1 MEEVFIIIGVKEY
14 SDGEKRTETLAVCSS
29 MEKAKE
35 YIKQAFASAA
45 YFGYDVADGYIYC
58 GEMELRTRAS
68 FKVETVS
75 FIG

>member
-1 MEEVFIIIGVKEY
+1 MEAVFIIIGVKEY
-14 SDGEKRTETLAVCSS
+14 QDGEKRTESLAVCSS
-29 MEKAKE
+29 LDKAKK
-35 YIKQAFASAA
+35 YIIQCFDSARQL
-45 YFGYDVADGYIYC
+45 GYDVRDGYIYN